1 MKIPLR
7 IPHTSILLR
16 LELKN
21 AIFGSSSY
29 SSSSS
34 KISEL
39 LRDNAE
45 ILNFDVSL
53 ELNFFFVINYLKNF
67 EIN

>member
-1 MKIPLR
+1 MEIPLR

-29 SSSSS
+29 SSRSS
-34 KISEL
+34 KISEPL
-39 LRDNAE
+39 KDNVE
-45 ILNFDVSL
+45 ILNFDISL
-53 ELNFFFVINYLKNF
+53 
-67 EIN
+67 